1 MNNQIPGA
9 SMVLATA
16 PTRTETKTEFLAR
29 LRKCAKTLPRGYVAK
44 QIGRMKEQVAGVV
57 SAGGY
62 RSKRY

>member
-1 MNNQIPGA
+1 
-9 SMVLATA
+9 MVLATA

-57 SAGGY
+57 SVGGY
-62 RSKRY
+62 HSMRD